1 MTLSHL
7 GVVAVPVLESGDGE
21 DHVGAGRLKLRRQR
35 EVDGLPGRH
44 HLGVELDIRHNILFP
59 VI

>member
-7 GVVAVPVLESGDGE
+7 GVVPVPVLEPGDGE

-35 EVDGLPGRH
+35 EVDCLPGRH
-44 HLGVELDIRHNILFP
+44 HLRTELEIITTTSF
-59 VI
+59 

>member
-7 GVVAVPVLESGDGE
+7 GVVSVPVLEPGDGE

-35 EVDGLPGRH
+35 EVDRLPGRH
-44 HLGVELDIRHNILFP
+44 HLRVGLEITTASF
-59 VI
+59 